1 MDKKPPDKECY
12 KCIKMSL
19 EKLIRDETYNDRN
32 VLKVIND
39 VVKRANNI
47 VCKTYML
54 LRLII
59 LDKYHN
65 NQDLPNIDVD
75 FINIAFKV
83 FINSSGKKSLC
94 KNNKIILEN
103 LKSYYD
109 SNIFGDLEDGTNLNP
124 ILIYSAKTMYI
135 SIINNIKLNFIAYLN
150 RYINSIFYKKYETEI
165 KDKDFKKQLCRELNT
180 VKDDIIN
187 NTLKSDSKYHDWLNT
202 NRKYL
207 VPILNVE
214 ESIYPDLHTYPLKYL
229 KYMIYLTGKLESMQL
244 LQFQFFPLQT
254 NAVPK
259 NIRIDKGIE

>member
-1 MDKKPPDKECY
+1 
-12 KCIKMSL
+12 MSL

-94 KNNKIILEN
+94 KNNKIVLEN

-150 RYINSIFYKKYETEI
+150 RYINSIFYKKYE
-165 KDKDFKKQLCRELNT
+165 
-180 VKDDIIN
+180 
-187 NTLKSDSKYHDWLNT
+187 
-202 NRKYL
+202 
-207 VPILNVE
+207 
-214 ESIYPDLHTYPLKYL
+214 
-229 KYMIYLTGKLESMQL
+229 
-244 LQFQFFPLQT
+244 
-254 NAVPK
+254 
-259 NIRIDKGIE
+259 